1 MSSNNNFINNIM
13 DESYHAYIKPIN
25 NKNSIFYR
33 IFDYNNNNNE
43 HVIINGKI
51 DKIVNYPKNLNLLL
65 NIDSSYGN
73 IIHIPMMSDMYIDY
87 MTHKYLV
94 NIKDLGI
101 NNIHKINNDHIKFL
115 SVKKKT
121 CVEHMPASTKAMLEN
136 IIYQDILIHIDNNI
150 IIVQIYK
157 CNEPINDIT
166 HGAFI
171 IYQDNIN
178 MNNQNNTI
186 FYTKYNSNLLINDIK
201 DTSNINNNINKI
213 KINYN

>member
-1 MSSNNNFINNIM
+1 MSSNNNFNNMM
-13 DESYHAYIKPIN
+13 DDSYHTYIKQICN
-25 NKNSIFYR
+25 CNKNSIFYR

-43 HVIINGKI
+43 HIIINGKI

-87 MTHKYLV
+87 MTQKHLI
-94 NIKDLGI
+94 NIKDLDI
-101 NNIHKINNDHIKFL
+101 KNAYKSDNDKIKFL
-115 SVKKKT
+115 SVKNNKK
-121 CVEHMPASTKAMLEN
+121 M
-136 IIYQDILIHIDNNI
+136 IYQDIIIHIDNNI

-171 IYQDNIN
+171 IYQNNLN
-178 MNNQNNTI
+178 MNNQNNSI
-186 FYTKYNSNLLINDIK
+186 FYTKYNSNLLIDDIK
-201 DTSNINNNINKI
+201 NISTIYNNLNKF
-213 KINYN
+213 NCN

>member
-1 MSSNNNFINNIM
+1 MSSNNNFIDNIM
-13 DESYHAYIKPIN
+13 DESYYAYIKPIH

-33 IFDYNNNNNE
+33 IFDYNNNNE
-43 HVIINGKI
+43 HIIINGKI

-73 IIHIPMMSDMYIDY
+73 IIHIPMISDMYIDY
-87 MTHKYLV
+87 MTHKHLI

-101 NNIHKINNDHIKFL
+101 NNIYKIDNDKIKFL
-115 SVKKKT
+115 SVKKNK
-121 CVEHMPASTKAMLEN
+121 K

-157 CNEPINDIT
+157 CNKPINDIT

-171 IYQDNIN
+171 IYQNNTNI
-178 MNNQNNTI
+178 NNQNNTI
-186 FYTKYNSNLLINDIK
+186 FYTKYNSNLLISDIK
-201 DTSNINNNINKI
+201 DIAIINNNINKI
-213 KINYN
+213 NYN